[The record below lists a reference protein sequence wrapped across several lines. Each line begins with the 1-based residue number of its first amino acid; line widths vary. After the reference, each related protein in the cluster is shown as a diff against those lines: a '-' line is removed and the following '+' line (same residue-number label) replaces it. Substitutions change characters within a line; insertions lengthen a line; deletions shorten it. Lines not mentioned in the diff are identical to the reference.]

1 MPCIY
6 KSFYLLPFFTPNKRV
21 IIPINYKKRQRK
33 LSDQAWRWAF
43 YDWANSAFA
52 TTVMAGFFPIF
63 FKSYWANDLTDAEST
78 FVIGSA
84 NSIVGLIIALSAP
97 IMGAFADAGNSKKKQ
112 LLTFAVLGIMA
123 TGYLFFIPESSWKFA
138 ITFYAIGVIGFS
150 GGNIFYDSLLV
161 SVAKDSERN
170 RVSSLGFSLGY
181 LGGGLLFLLNVMMF
195 SFPDFFGLK
204 SQVEAVLWSFL
215 SVAIWWSIFTVPL
228 VTGVK
233 EPHRSQQHKTFL
245 DISKEAFKSLYQ
257 TSKSISQYKS
267 AVVFLL
273 AYFLYMDG
281 VDTIIRMATSYG
293 SDIGI
298 SAQSM
303 ISALL
308 LTQFIGFPATLI
320 FGRYADRFGHKQTL
334 SFAIIIYIGVVLFS
348 AQMDSAIEFY
358 VMASIIG
365 LVQGGVQA
373 ISRSYFSS
381 LIPEN
386 KAAEFF
392 GFYNFIGKSSVFIGP
407 FMVSGIAL
415 LTSSPNLGILSLLLL
430 FIPGLIILRR
440 IP

>member
-1 MPCIY
+1 M
-6 KSFYLLPFFTPNKRV
+6 
-21 IIPINYKKRQRK
+21 KRQRK
-33 LSDQAWRWAF
+33 LSKEAWRWAF

-63 FKSYWANDLTDAEST
+63 FKSYWAADLTDAEST

-84 NSIVGLIIALSAP
+84 NSIVGLLIAISAP
-97 IMGAFADAGNSKKKQ
+97 IMGAFADAGNTKKK
-112 LLTFAVLGIMA
+112 LLVTFALLGIVS

-150 GGNIFYDSLLV
+150 GGNIFYDALLV
-161 SVAKDSERN
+161 SVANDNERN

-181 LGGGLLFLLNVMMF
+181 LGGGLLFLLNVLMF
-195 SFPDFFGLK
+195 SFPSFFGLN
-204 SQVEAVLWSFL
+204 SQIEAVLWSFL
-215 SVAIWWSIFTVPL
+215 SVAIWWSIFTIPL
-228 VTGVK
+228 LTGVK
-233 EPHRSQQHKTFL
+233 EPQVSREGKGFL
-245 DISKEAFKSLYQ
+245 EISTDAFKSLYQ
-257 TSKSISQYKS
+257 TARTIKQYKS
-267 AVVFLL
+267 AVIFLL

-293 SDIGI
+293 SDIGL

-303 ISALL
+303 IGALL
-308 LTQFIGFPATLI
+308 LTQFIGFPATLV
-320 FGRYADRFGHKQTL
+320 FGRYSDKFGHKQTL
-334 SFAIIIYIGVVLFS
+334 SFAILIYIGVVLFS
-348 AQMDSAIEFY
+348 SQMDSAIEFFI
-358 VMASIIG
+358 MASIIG

-381 LIPEN
+381 LIPAN

-415 LTSSPNLGILSLLLL
+415 VTNSPSLGILSLLLL
-430 FIPGLIILRR
+430 FIPGLILLRR
-440 IP
+440 VP

>member
-1 MPCIY
+1 M
-6 KSFYLLPFFTPNKRV
+6 
-21 IIPINYKKRQRK
+21 KRQRK
-33 LSDQAWRWAF
+33 LSKQAWRWAF

-63 FKSYWANDLTDAEST
+63 FKGYWANDLTDAEST

-348 AQMDSAIEFY
+348 AQMDSATEFF

>member
-1 MPCIY
+1 M
-6 KSFYLLPFFTPNKRV
+6 
-21 IIPINYKKRQRK
+21 KRQRK
-33 LSDQAWRWAF
+33 LSNQAWRWAF

-84 NSIVGLIIALSAP
+84 NSIVGLLIAISAP
-97 IMGAFADAGNSKKKQ
+97 IMGAFADAGNSKKK
-112 LLTFAVLGIMA
+112 LLLIFAIIGITS
-123 TGYLFFIPESSWKFA
+123 TGYLFFIPQSSWKFA

-161 SVAKDSERN
+161 SVANDNERN

-181 LGGGLLFLLNVMMF
+181 LGGGLLFLINVLMF
-195 SFPDFFGLK
+195 SFPAFFGLN

-215 SVAIWWSIFTVPL
+215 SVSLWWAIFTAPL
-228 VTGVK
+228 ITGVQ
-233 EPHRSQQHKTFL
+233 EPGYSKKNETFMVTV
-245 DISKEAFKSLYQ
+245 KAAFKSLYE
-257 TSKSISQYKS
+257 TAKTIRQYKS
-267 AVVFLL
+267 AVIFLI

-293 SDIGI
+293 ADIGI

-320 FGRYADRFGHKQTL
+320 FGQYSDRFGHKQTL
-334 SFAIIIYIGVVLFS
+334 SFAIFIYIGVVIFGS
-348 AQMDSAIEFY
+348 QMDSAAEFFI
-358 VMASIIG
+358 MATVIG

-381 LIPEN
+381 LIPED

-415 LTSSPNLGILSLLLL
+415 LTNSPGTGILSLLLL
-430 FIPGLIILRR
+430 FIPGLILLRR
-440 IP
+440 VPD

>member
-1 MPCIY
+1 M
-6 KSFYLLPFFTPNKRV
+6 
-21 IIPINYKKRQRK
+21 KRQRK
-33 LSDQAWRWAF
+33 LSKEAWRWAF

-63 FKSYWANDLTDAEST
+63 FKSYWAADLTDAEST

-84 NSIVGLIIALSAP
+84 NSIVGLLIAISAP
-97 IMGAFADAGNSKKKQ
+97 IMGAFADAGNTKKK
-112 LLTFAVLGIMA
+112 LLVTFALLGIVS

-150 GGNIFYDSLLV
+150 GGNIFYDALLV
-161 SVAKDSERN
+161 SVANDNERN

-181 LGGGLLFLLNVMMF
+181 LGGGLLFLLNVLMF
-195 SFPDFFGLK
+195 SFPSFFGLN
-204 SQVEAVLWSFL
+204 SQIEAVLWSFL
-215 SVAIWWSIFTVPL
+215 SVAIWWSIFTIPL
-228 VTGVK
+228 LTGVK
-233 EPHRSQQHKTFL
+233 EPQV
-245 DISKEAFKSLYQ
+245 SKEGKGFLEISTDAFKSLYQ
-257 TSKSISQYKS
+257 TARTIKQYKS
-267 AVVFLL
+267 AVIFLL

-293 SDIGI
+293 SDIGL

-303 ISALL
+303 IGALL
-308 LTQFIGFPATLI
+308 LTQFIGFPATLV
-320 FGRYADRFGHKQTL
+320 FGRYSDKFGHKQTL
-334 SFAIIIYIGVVLFS
+334 SFAILIYIGVVLFS
-348 AQMDSAIEFY
+348 SQMDSAIEFFI
-358 VMASIIG
+358 MASIIG

-381 LIPEN
+381 LIPAN

-415 LTSSPNLGILSLLLL
+415 VTNSPSLGILSLLLL
-430 FIPGLIILRR
+430 FIPGLILLRR
-440 IP
+440 VP